1 MRRLEINR
9 VAVLYQDPVSDA
21 MPPPRCPI
29 LASAFALALLSL
41 VVVASVDGRT
51 GAELCNLN
59 ATAAVDMLKGKALRA
74 VSAATIRRA
83 TCACKLKVGL
93 RGRAQQLAG
102 DTQVAERRPVRV
114 HDRDTALLR
123 VSDVPR
129 VHCTSLGVLL
139 RRADQL

>member
-1 MRRLEINR
+1 MRRLEIDR

-41 VVVASVDGRT
+41 VVASVDGRT

-83 TCACKLKVGL
+83 TCACKCKVGL

-129 VHCTSLGVLL
+129 VHCTSLGILL
-139 RRADQL
+139 PQAS